1 MKLNVKT
8 AQRTIHIALI
18 LSAISPIFEKI
29 DVLFYSFFFLFI
41 ILFITVL
48 VNVIKVYRENPE
60 NFLKLLFTSPR
71 ENLYFILICAV
82 GIVVGYLMGNSNHI
96 ITWSVL
102 LGVTLLIMLI
112 PTKKKA
118 EQMCKRVFEVQNHS
132 CICSVSPF

>member
-8 AQRTIHIALI
+8 AQRTLYVALI

-48 VNVIKVYRENPE
+48 VSVIKVYRENPE

-71 ENLYFILICAV
+71 ERLCLIFICTVGAAIGYFMEDFERVIIWTAP
-82 GIVVGYLMGNSNHI
+82 IV
-96 ITWSVL
+96 T
-102 LGVTLLIMLI
+102 TLFIMLI
-112 PTKKKA
+112 PAKKKA
-118 EQMCKRVFEVQNHS
+118 E
-132 CICSVSPF
+132 

>member
-102 LGVTLLIMLI
+102 LGVTLLMMLI

-118 EQMCKRVFEVQNHS
+118 E
-132 CICSVSPF
+132 